1 MGIIIEDIRY
11 LDKFRP
17 SETDVDWSLYNIGE
31 PFDLE
36 IDYRVEEVVI
46 NDAENY
52 EDGVNTIVCEP
63 IESISG
69 IADKTN
75 LIWCNNP
82 NAFANFFVG
91 DTIVLTDSKQSS
103 NNGTHTIIEKIGD
116 EALRVNNT
124 LKSAFT
130 KKNGTV
136 HLTSSFKGHR
146 YLFNWIENNAA
157 TQYIEVSSGQEN
169 RLYYDNASTALSAT
183 SMVWNGNKTN
193 QIGNA
198 TIEGNGT
205 STYGQRF
212 TIKHSGAVTPLFL
225 ASQIDDIKA
234 RLNPDYFN
242 AGNCLKHIFRLEV
255 NRDLSNPNDTQTIVY
270 DEREGNTGWFNENYN
285 GQLQNYTYSNLI
297 FTRVSDAVTLD
308 ALELTSQI
316 DVTFRVTNTVDSPF
330 DASLTKGMSVFWI
343 LPDNES
349 RYQNNNRTL
358 KENFVYDYAL
368 NTVGSI
374 SNGDN
379 FGTTLQAIEETE
391 ITYVDADNIDVRIR
405 FNFGSLSQSIINLND
420 FKNYV
425 FGFTIENDGLTRETS
440 DKTTLLIN
448 VDEFYVELFDSNL
461 ITNNT
466 GFLFH
471 RYSDFVDSVSNPDV
485 FPVDDMVAYSEFSI
499 DFNGLENDGI
509 DIISVSHELVLKHA
523 TNADITL
530 ESNTYNT
537 GGSNLLNG
545 YVPLIDVEQ
554 NRAFT
559 ITDND
564 FRKLVQIKRDDA
576 NDSGTVYAYKTSYP
590 FFVRWEWW
598 EALNVSNPPS
608 GVYDTNEPNNGL
620 NHFWYRFSTLGY
632 TLNYRLRFT
641 ITQNGELFTQEF
653 DNPLTMYDFNSN
665 SDWNN
670 EYIKS
675 YDVASSTELVSGS
688 DKFIQGYVD
697 TRLEAGFDKT
707 VGSLPLLTN
716 VDIVFWIIGKES
728 GTIRSVRRASSF
740 YSDSGDTWFK
750 GITSN
755 ELVDKTKVVS
765 LYEGKVLVD
774 FTKLSGSEFTVYAR
788 IHENTAP
795 TPADAKFLEDG
806 TVKDLEDSTTK
817 IIE

>member
-11 LDKFRP
+11 IDKFRP

-36 IDYRVEEVVI
+36 IDYRVEEYSI
-46 NDAENY
+46 AESNNPDDFGWILSSPKK
-52 EDGVNTIVCEP
+52 EQ
-63 IESISG
+63 SG
-69 IADKTN
+69 QANNSGLILAD
-75 LIWCNNP
+75 NP
-82 NAFANFFVG
+82 NAFEFFFVG
-91 DTIVLTDSKQSS
+91 DTVELQDS
-103 NNGTHTIIEKIGD
+103 NGNDGSYTITEKID
-116 EALRVNNT
+116 NSMIRLNSS
-124 LKSAFT
+124 LSFKYF
-130 KKNGTV
+130 KKGGIIYVT
-136 HLTSSFKGHR
+136 TPFKGHR
-146 YLFNWIENNAA
+146 YYFNWIENNAS
-157 TQYIEVSSGQEN
+157 TQYVEVASQQEN
-169 RLYYDNASTALSAT
+169 QLYYDNASTGLAST
-183 SMVWNGNKTN
+183 SMIWNGNNTN
-193 QIGNA
+193 ELGDV
-198 TIEGNGT
+198 TIEGNGST
-205 STYGQRF
+205 TYGQKF

-234 RLNPDYFN
+234 RLNPDYF
-242 AGNCLKHIFRLEV
+242 ASGDCLKHVFKLEA
-255 NRDLSNPNDTQTIVY
+255 NRDLSNPNDTQEVIY

-285 GQLQNYTYSNLI
+285 GQEQNYTYSNLV
-297 FTRVSDAVTLD
+297 FTRVSDAANLD
-308 ALELTSQI
+308 ALELTSQV
-316 DVTFRVTNTVDSPF
+316 DATFRVTNTVNSPF

-343 LPDNES
+343 LPDSET

-368 NTVGSI
+368 NTVGTVT
-374 SNGDN
+374 NGDN

-391 ITYVDADNIDVRIR
+391 ITFVDADNIDVRIR
-405 FNFGSLSQSIINLND
+405 FDFGSLAQSIINEND

-448 VDEFYVELFDSNL
+448 VDEFYIQLFDSNL
-461 ITNNT
+461 ITNSSR
-466 GFLFH
+466 FLFH
-471 RYSDFVDSVSNPDV
+471 RYSDYADSITSPEV
-485 FPVDDMVAYSEFSI
+485 FPLDDMVAINNFSI
-499 DFNGLENDGI
+499 DFNGLESDEI

-537 GGSNLLNG
+537 GGSTLLNG

-559 ITDND
+559 IADND
-564 FRKLVQIKRDDA
+564 FRKLVTIQRDEA
-576 NDSGTVYAYKTSYP
+576 NDSGTVYAYQSTYP
-590 FFVRWEWW
+590 FFIRWETW
-598 EALNVSNPPS
+598 EALLGVSNPPS
-608 GVYDTNEPNNGL
+608 GVYDSSLPNNGL
-620 NHFWYRFSTLGY
+620 NQFWYRFSTLGY

-653 DNPLTMYDFNSN
+653 DTPLTMYDFNSN
-665 SDWNN
+665 AEWNN

-675 YDVASSTELVSGS
+675 YDVATSTELISGS
-688 DKFIQGYVD
+688 DKFIQGYAD
-697 TRLEAGFDKT
+697 TRLEAAFDKT
-707 VGSLPLLTN
+707 VGTLPNLADI
-716 VDIVFWIIGKES
+716 DIVFWIIGKES

-740 YSDSGDTWFK
+740 YSTSGDTWFK

-788 IHENTAP
+788 IHDNVSGIPLTG
-795 TPADAKFLEDG
+795 KLLEDG
-806 TVKDLEDSTTK
+806 TLKLLEDSTTK